1 MPLAQKVHARMS
13 MSVLSLVI
21 SAHFDVTMYLA
32 PSNVFVRMDMH
43 WLQMEDIA
51 EMSMN
56 ARQKQITA
64 STSVRTL

>member
-1 MPLAQKVHARMS
+1 

-51 EMSMN
+51 EVNTIIS
-56 ARQKQITA
+56 
-64 STSVRTL
+64 